1 MNIKKNLI
9 ELVGRTPLLT
19 LENYSRVHGVE
30 ETLIAKVEFFN
41 PGGSIKDRPALFMIE
56 QAERDG
62 RLRPGATI
70 IEPTSGNMGL
80 GMAWISSVKGYK
92 MILVMP
98 ETMSKERQILAKA
111 YGASVVLSPG
121 AEGMAGSIRVAQELQ
136 ESTPDSI
143 ILKQFENPYN
153 PEAHYHTTAQEIW
166 RDTDGLVDVVVMG
179 VGTGG
184 TVSGVGR
191 GLKEHNPAIRIVAV
205 EPESSPLLSS
215 GKAGPHKIQGIG
227 ANFIPQNYHAEYVDQ
242 VITVA
247 DDDAIR
253 AAREVSACEGL
264 LVGISSGA
272 ALHVARTLAQRPEY
286 RGKRIVAI
294 LPDTGE
300 RYLSTV
306 EFDFDNYP
314 L

>member
-30 ETLIAKVEFFN
+30 EALIAKVEFFN

-111 YGASVVLSPG
+111 YGAKVVLSPG

-166 RDTDGLVDVVVMG
+166 RDTDGMVEVVVMG

-184 TVSGVGR
+184 TASGVGR

-205 EPESSPLLSS
+205 EPESSPLLSL

-227 ANFIPQNYHAEYVDQ
+227 ANFIPQNFHAEYVDQ
-242 VITVA
+242 VITVS